1 MLIRCLIWFFL
12 LLPAIVHSQSQHH
25 FFTLGIEEGLT
36 SPMTWSI
43 GQDKYGFIWI
53 ATANGLNRYDGHS
66 VKQYFN
72 DPKDSTSLPG
82 NVVYWIYT
90 DRDGDMWF
98 ACGAKGVVKYN
109 YTKDCFEKLPQYE
122 SVKKSKYGSPVW
134 RVGADEM
141 GRIYLACGGAC
152 YRFSKET
159 NKIEDLTP
167 LFKGEIDDYGVAM
180 FVPQGKNILWVLTD
194 NGIFFY
200 DLIKNNIQRVPFDK
214 ENLGYGL
221 ASMHDARFVN
231 DEEMLITMERSGF
244 VFFNTKTWKFRPAP
258 SFLNPSTS
266 KNFTESGT
274 VVKDKK
280 GRIWISNSTYG
291 LIQYIPSTNE
301 IYSLKNEPSYP
312 YPYPE
317 QEGKGMSVFADRDGN
332 IWYASSL
339 QGVVWFQ
346 PDLNFIKLYNR
357 DYSKINSLGGN
368 RVYSF
373 LPVSANEIL
382 VGTNKGLSKFNKQTN
397 QFNNL
402 FSQNNSSGNFPSVL
416 IKQMSN
422 DGNFVYIASRAGLC
436 VYNKKNGRFSKF
448 ETNDPNVFFDEAL
461 SYVHVINPNELIL
474 INGSAARVDLKT
486 KKCWYRQNTPSGD
499 TLFQFKG
506 IDATAYD
513 PQRKKLWLEVNSGE
527 LYEYD
532 VVSKNAVRHN
542 FTNDTSIK
550 SISLIQLD
558 SSGLLLIGTSKG
570 LIEYNSLHKRSKAIT
585 LPLYYQNV
593 SNISTE
599 GKDTLWL
606 TTPKEIIKLNRS
618 TGQFK
623 VFDLHALLPYSVFIP
638 NSLWKDAQGNLWIGT
653 DKGFCIVDI
662 KNFKPDKKISPPH
675 LVSFSVFDKRKTFD
689 QPFFDL
695 KKIKLKHNE
704 NFFSFDF
711 SSLDFYQTSKYSYR
725 LEGFDKD
732 WRLASKNSA
741 TYTNVPQGTYTLHL
755 RMQDHTGSWVE
766 SNPITVY
773 IEPAFWQTWWFIS
786 ALAVLFAF
794 LFYTTYRFAKKRK
807 RTKQIDSTIDY
818 FANSLYGENSI
829 TEICWDIARNCTSQL
844 KLEDCVVYLLDEKRN
859 VLVQKAA
866 YGPKNPKEHEII
878 NPIEIKNGEGIV
890 GAAAFTKKPVLI
902 KDTTKDARYIP
913 DDKYRLSELA
923 VPVIHEGKIIG
934 VIDSEHSRKNFFT
947 EEHAKALSTIAAIS
961 ANKIAE
967 AKAEEAAKISEI
979 KFLEIQKLLAE
990 TQLMALRA
998 QMNPHFVFNCLNSIQ
1013 ECIVTEKYGEASL
1026 YLNKFSKLFRSVLNN
1041 SSKAMIPLADEIEV
1055 LELYLTLEEMRF
1067 EKSFQYKILVSED
1080 LETDEILIPS
1090 MLLQPFVENALWHGL
1105 MHKQEDRQLTISFKK
1120 LSEDVFQCVIDDNG
1134 IGRKRALELKEE
1146 QSKTKRHVS
1155 KGMSICKD
1163 RIDLLQKQGYH
1174 ALLQIVDKSNDNG
1187 EPTGTKVI
1195 IELSSYLK

>member
-1 MLIRCLIWFFL
+1 MLIRCCIWFLL

-25 FFTLGIEEGLT
+25 FFTLGIEQGLS
-36 SPMTWSI
+36 SPIVWSI

-82 NVVYWIYT
+82 NIVYWIYT
-90 DRDGDMWF
+90 DKDGDMWF
-98 ACGAKGVVKYN
+98 ACGIKGVVKYN
-109 YTKDCFEKLPQYE
+109 YTKDCFEKLPPYQ

-134 RVGADEM
+134 RVGGDQM

-152 YRFSKET
+152 YRFSKQT

-194 NGIFFY
+194 IGLYRY
-200 DLIKNNIQRVPFDK
+200 DLLKNNIQHVPFDK
-214 ENLGYGL
+214 QKLGYGK
-221 ASMHDARFVN
+221 AGMHDGKFIN
-231 DEEMLITMERSGF
+231 NEEMLITMERSGF

-266 KNFTESGT
+266 KNFTESGC

-280 GRIWISNSTYG
+280 GRIWISNSTFG
-291 LIQYIPSTNE
+291 LLQYFPSTNE
-301 IYSLKNEPSYP
+301 IYSLKNDPSYP

-317 QEGKGMSVFADRDGN
+317 QEGKGMSAFEDRDGN
-332 IWYASSL
+332 IWYGSSL
-339 QGVVWFQ
+339 RGVVWFQ
-346 PDLNFIKLYNR
+346 PDLDFIRLYHR
-357 DYSKINSLGGN
+357 DYSKTNSLGGN
-368 RVYSF
+368 GVFSF
-373 LPVSANEIL
+373 LPVSANELL
-382 VGTNKGLSKFNKQTN
+382 VGTNKGLSKFNTQTN

-402 FSQNNSSGNFPSVL
+402 FSQKNSSGNFPSVL

-422 DGNFVYIASRAGLC
+422 NGNFVYIASRAGLC
-436 VYNKKNGRFSKF
+436 VYNKKNGRLSKF
-448 ETNDPNVFFDEAL
+448 ETNDANVFFDEAI
-461 SYVHVINPNELIL
+461 SYVHVINKDELIL
-474 INGSAARVDLKT
+474 INGDVARVDLKT
-486 KKCWYRQNTPSGD
+486 KKCWYRQNTQTVD
-499 TLFQFKG
+499 TLFQFTG

-513 PQRKKLWLEVNSGE
+513 PERKKLWIELNNGG

-542 FTNDTSIK
+542 YTNDTAIK
-550 SISLIQLD
+550 SISTIHID
-558 SSGLLLIGTSKG
+558 SSGLLLIGTLKG
-570 LIEYNSLHKRSKAIT
+570 LIEYNSLNKRSRTIT
-585 LPLYYQNV
+585 LPSNYQHI

-599 GKDTLWL
+599 GREILWL
-606 TTPKEIIKLNRS
+606 TTPKEIIRLNRS
-618 TGQFK
+618 TGQFN
-623 VFDLHALLPYSVFIP
+623 VFDLHVLLPYAGFIQ
-638 NSLWKDAQGNLWIGT
+638 NSLWKDAQNNLWLGT
-653 DKGFCIVDI
+653 DKGFCIVDT
-662 KNFKPDKKISPPH
+662 KNFKTDKKTSPPH

-689 QPFFDL
+689 RPFFDL
-695 KKIKLKHNE
+695 TKIKLEHNE

-711 SSLDFYQTSKYSYR
+711 TSLDFHQTSKYSYQ
-725 LEGFDKD
+725 LKDFDKD
-732 WRLASKNSA
+732 WRPASKNSA
-741 TYTNVPQGTYTLHL
+741 TYTNVPPGNYTLHL
-755 RMQDHTGSWVE
+755 RMQDHTGKWIE

-773 IEPAFWQTWWFIS
+773 IEPAFWQTWWFLS
-786 ALAVLFAF
+786 AVAVLFAF
-794 LFYTTYRFAKKRK
+794 LFYAAYRFVQKRK
-807 RTKQIDSTIDY
+807 RNKRIDSTIDY

-829 TEICWDIARNCTSQL
+829 TEICWDIARNCISQL

-866 YGPKNPKEHEII
+866 YGLKNPKEHEII

-890 GAAAFTKKPVLI
+890 GAAALTKKPVMI
-902 KDTTKDARYIP
+902 KDTTKDDRYIP

-923 VPVIHEGKIIG
+923 VPVIHEGKTIG

-947 EEHAKALSTIAAIS
+947 EDHVKALSTIAAIS

-967 AKAEEAAKISEI
+967 AKAQETAKESEI
-979 KFLEIQKLLAE
+979 QLLEIQKLLAE

-1026 YLNKFSKLFRSVLNN
+1026 YLNKFSKLFRLVLNN
-1041 SSKAMIPLADEIEV
+1041 SSKVMITLTEEIEV
-1055 LELYLTLEEMRF
+1055 LELYLTLEHMRF
-1067 EKSFQYKILVSED
+1067 EKSFQYNIHVADD

-1105 MHKQEDRQLTISFKK
+1105 MHKPTDRILNICFKK
-1120 LSEDVFQCVIDDNG
+1120 LSDDVFQCIVDDNG
-1134 IGRKRALELKEE
+1134 IGRRKALELKEE

-1163 RIDLLQKQGYH
+1163 RIELLQKQGHH
-1174 ALLQIVDKSNDNG
+1174 AVLKIIDKYDDAG
-1187 EPTGTKVI
+1187 EATGTKVI